1 MVAVAVVAVAVV
13 AAAGVAVVA
22 AAGAAVVAAVA
33 VAAVCPGEVAA
44 SAKSDRFPIGLTDH
58 YWPGS
63 TWSTRPIRV
72 FVAVRA
78 HTRSDAAAH
87 DGRMGSQPC
96 RKMQATELE
105 QRSPVVGKHALQKRA
120 EAASKL

>member
-1 MVAVAVVAVAVV
+1 MAAVAVAAVAAVAVA
-13 AAAGVAVVA
+13 GVA
-22 AAGAAVVAAVA
+22 AAGAAEAAAAVAAVA

-96 RKMQATELE
+96 RKMQAPELE
-105 QRSPVVGKHALQKRA
+105 QRSPLVGNYALQN
-120 EAASKL
+120 

>member
-1 MVAVAVVAVAVV
+1 MVDPANPFFSLQC
-13 AAAGVAVVA
+13 G
-22 AAGAAVVAAVA
+22 
-33 VAAVCPGEVAA
+33 P
-44 SAKSDRFPIGLTDH
+44 
-58 YWPGS
+58 
-63 TWSTRPIRV
+63 
-72 FVAVRA
+72 
-78 HTRSDAAAH
+78 HTRSDAAGH